1 MHPSA
6 NTTHNRTSARR
17 TRSRTPSTR
26 RAFTIIELSIVLI
39 IIALLAGILVTGISK
54 AVRSSREAAEQ
65 QLLRSLSFA
74 CGQFKDQ
81 FNILPPLVRDTAPG
95 PIDSGDDDPIVRSPA
110 FLEDPTNAGGGE
122 RFSVHSLPY
131 FLLGACGKDVD
142 GIEGFGYTK
151 PLPLEQHGADFHAPF
166 SKRGQ
171 KFEPLIDLTK
181 GKSRV
186 VREGTANDAQF
197 NNVRINDRWNNSIRY
212 YRWQKTYFASGPQK
226 GEVEFFRI
234 PPGAFPPAVW
244 KEIIKDP
251 SQYLPMT
258 SAANRQKAET
268 LAATL
273 VPQLRNGEFAIV
285 SAGPDGQ
292 IADAP
297 ADVAEASRNL
307 DNLVEVGQ

>member
-1 MHPSA
+1 MHPLHD
-6 NTTHNRTSARR
+6 TRR
-17 TRSRTPSTR
+17 PRTR

-54 AVRSSREAAEQ
+54 AIRSSREAAEQ
-65 QLLRSLSFA
+65 QLLRSMAFA
-74 CGQFKDQ
+74 CEQFKEQ
-81 FNILPPLVRDTAPG
+81 FNLLPPLVQDTAPG
-95 PIDSGDDDPIVRSPA
+95 PVDTGDDDLIVRGPA

-122 RFSVHSLPY
+122 RYSVHTIPY
-131 FLLGACGKDVD
+131 FLLGAGNKDID
-142 GIEGFGYTK
+142 GIEGFGFTK
-151 PLPLEQHGADFHAPF
+151 PLPIEEHSAGEFHAAF
-166 SKRGQ
+166 SRRGQ
-171 KFEPLIDLTK
+171 KYEPLIDLTK

-186 VREGTANDAQF
+186 VREGTGNAADF
-197 NNVRINDRWNNSIRY
+197 NNVRVVDRWNNPIRY
-212 YRWQKTYFASGPQK
+212 YRWQKTYFTSGTQK

-258 SAANRQKAET
+258 SAANRRKAET
-268 LAATL
+268 LAATI
-273 VPQLRNGEFAIV
+273 VPQLRNGEYAIV

-292 IADAP
+292 IVDAP
-297 ADVAEASRNL
+297 TDVAEASKNL